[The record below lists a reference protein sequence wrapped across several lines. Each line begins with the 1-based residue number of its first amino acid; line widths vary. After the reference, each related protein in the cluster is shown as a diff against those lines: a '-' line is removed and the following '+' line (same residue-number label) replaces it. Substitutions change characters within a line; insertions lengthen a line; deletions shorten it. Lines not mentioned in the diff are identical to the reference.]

1 MKIIPAIDILNG
13 QCVRLTMGDY
23 NRKKVY
29 HSNPLAVA
37 RDMED
42 HGIRNL
48 HLVDLDG
55 ARSGQIVNH
64 RILKEIA
71 TQTKLEVDFGGGIKR
86 DEDIRMAFDC
96 GAVKVTAG
104 SIAVK
109 KPELFLKWLS
119 EYGADKLILGADC
132 IHRKIAV
139 HGWTEQSETDV
150 IDFIREYEQAGV
162 RNVICTDISRDGM
175 LEGPS
180 VELYSEILEACR
192 IRLTAS
198 GGISS
203 ISDLR
208 ALKELG
214 CDAAIVGKAL
224 YEGKIKLSE
233 ISELC

>member
-13 QCVRLTMGDY
+13 QCVRLSMGDY
-23 NRKKVY
+23 NRQKVY
-29 HSNPLAVA
+29 HSNPLEVA
-37 RDMED
+37 REMED
-42 HGIRNL
+42 HGIRYL

-55 ARSGQIVNH
+55 ARSGQIVNR
-64 RILKEIA
+64 RILEEIA
-71 TQTKLEVDFGGGIKR
+71 SQTTLEVDFGGGIKR
-86 DEDIRMAFDC
+86 DEDIRMAFDS

-109 KPELFLKWLS
+109 QPEVFLKWLS

-139 HGWTEQSETDV
+139 QGWTERSETDV
-150 IDFIREYEQAGV
+150 IDFIREYEKEGV
-162 RNVICTDISRDGM
+162 RDVICTDISRDGM
-175 LEGPS
+175 LQGPS
-180 VELYSEILEACR
+180 TELYREILEACN
-192 IRLTAS
+192 IQLTAS

-203 ISDLR
+203 ISDLV

-214 CDAAIVGKAL
+214 CHAAIVGKAL

-233 ISELC
+233 ITKLC